1 VTHQDLCG
9 DPFPHLVLADP
20 LPAGLL
26 RAAGASWPT
35 PDWPGWVVYDTG
47 DHRKR
52 AGDLA
57 TPLPPP
63 CGALLH
69 ALALLPVGEWFGL
82 PGLVP
87 DLGLYGGGLHEMVPG
102 DEVGPHRDADRHAR
116 LGLERVL
123 SVVLFVHREWRDEW
137 GGALELLTPLRCP
150 RVRLRP
156 TPGRLVAFDCRGA
169 YHRVT
174 PVTCPPGHARHSL
187 ALWYYGP
194 AAAGTGERTRAQFA
208 R

>member
-1 VTHQDLCG
+1 VTHQDLRG

-20 LPAGLL
+20 LPAGLV
-26 RAAGASWPT
+26 REAGDCWPA

-47 DHRKR
+47 QHRKR

-87 DLGLYGGGLHEMVPG
+87 DLGLYGGGLHEMGLG
-102 DEVGPHRDADRHAR
+102 DRVGPHRDADRHAR

-123 SVVLFVHREWRDEW
+123 SVVVFVHREWRDEW